1 MKKYAILNENN
12 VVLNICVADDN
23 WQQENCVEYTNEN
36 PAYIGG
42 DYVDNYFYA
51 PQPYP
56 SWTRN
61 TGNWQSPTPRPD
73 GMGWYWDE
81 SSLSWVESTI
91 L

>member
-1 MKKYAILNENN
+1 MKKYAILDENN
-12 VVLNICVADDN
+12 IVLNIFVADDN
-23 WQQENCVEYTNEN
+23 WQQENCVAYTDEN

-61 TGNWQSPTPRPD
+61 NGNWQSPTPRPD
-73 GMGWYWDE
+73 GMSWRWDE
-81 SSLSWVESTI
+81 DTLSWIEI
-91 L
+91 EA